1 MKQILSSQNL
11 SYLLK
16 QAIQCYEKADF
27 DKSISLLAKV
37 LKGDSKNFD
46 ALHLTGIILSRQK
59 KFDLA
64 VKYYD
69 KALKINPMNFEVYS
83 NKASSLRELKQYDE
97 SLFCYDRSIELNP
110 NNQVAFRNK
119 ANLLREIKR
128 NDEADICEKQAN
140 NLNAVEPADFYKKG
154 NMHLKNKQYEKA
166 IFCFNQALN
175 KDPHHVDTIVNRG
188 VAYENLNNFEGA
200 LSDYEKALK
209 IKPNFFQVLSNKAAV
224 LKKMGYLNDAMLTIE
239 QSIKVE
245 NSYAPAYCN
254 QAVIFEELGMLK
266 DAVNSSNQAIRI
278 DPKNEIAYSNKAS
291 ALKNLNCFDEAL
303 ENCEKAIQL
312 NPNFYTPVYNR
323 ALINLHLK
331 KYKQGWIDYESRINL
346 ARSFYL
352 ISTKELPVW
361 NGLTCNSLLIYCEEG
376 IGDEIFYVRV
386 LKNINN
392 DIKKIT
398 ALVDKRSIPIMSRSF
413 PKILFLPRDSK
424 VDKNLYDAQI
434 LIGSIPK
441 LLEINPIIHKEEP
454 YLKNNTDLTNKI
466 RINNQFNQ
474 SFVCGLSWRSSEKNG
489 QKNIKLRDLEKI
501 ITLANCQFV
510 NLQYGDIKT
519 ELSQL
524 DKNSQEKLKLI
535 DSIDLFNDIEGL
547 FSLVAACDLV
557 ITTSNVTAHVAGAI
571 GKECILLAP
580 YSQGRIWYWHQEQIS
595 SWYPTIRIF
604 SQDSSLSWAGALDSA
619 LSVLKNKTS
628 N

>member
-69 KALKINPMNFEVYS
+69 KALKINPTNFEVYS

-97 SLFCYDRSIELNP
+97 SLFCYDRSLNLNP
-110 NNQVAFRNK
+110 NNPVVFRNK
-119 ANLLREIKR
+119 SNLLREMQK
-128 NDEADICEKQAN
+128 NDEADICEKHAN
-140 NLNAVEPADFYKKG
+140 NLNIVETPDFYEKG
-154 NMHLKNKQYEKA
+154 NAHLKNKQFEKA

-175 KDPHHVDTIVNRG
+175 KDPHFIEAILNRG
-188 VAYENLNNFEGA
+188 VAYENLNNFEEA
-200 LSDYEKALK
+200 LSSYEKVLK
-209 IKPNFFQVLSNKAAV
+209 IKPKFFQVLSNKSAV
-224 LKKMGYLNDAMLTIE
+224 LKKMGHLNDALLTVKRALEIE
-239 QSIKVE
+239 P
-245 NSYAPAYCN
+245 NYAPAYCN
-254 QAVIFEELGMLK
+254 QAIIFEELGMLK
-266 DAVNSSNQAIRI
+266 DSVNSSNQAIRI

-312 NPNFYTPVYNR
+312 NPNFYTPLYNR
-323 ALINLHLK
+323 ALIYLHLK
-331 KYKQGWIDYESRINL
+331 KYKLGWIDYESRINL
-346 ARSFYL
+346 ARSFYP

-361 NGLTCNSLLIYCEEG
+361 NGLTCNSLLICCEEG

-398 ALVDKRSIPIMSRSF
+398 VLVDKRSIPIMSRSF
-413 PKILFLPRDSK
+413 SKISFLPRDSK

-434 LIGSIPK
+434 LIASIPK
-441 LLEINPIIHKEEP
+441 LLGVNSIIHKEES
-454 YLKNNTDLTNKI
+454 YLKNNIDLTNKI
-466 RINNQFNQ
+466 RVNNQFNQ
-474 SFVCGLSWRSSEKNG
+474 SFVCGLAWRSSEKNG

-501 ITLANCQFV
+501 ITLPNCKFV
-510 NLQYGDIKT
+510 NLQYGDIES

-524 DKNSQEKLKLI
+524 DKNTQKKLI
-535 DSIDLFNDIEGL
+535 QVDSIDLFNDIEGL

-595 SWYPTIRIF
+595 TWYPTIRIF